1 MLDETRRAFLGRLG
15 AAAVAIPGVV
25 SSGGLGGLRASSAA
39 AGQQPVATSTMF
51 DLLIAGGR
59 VIDPAQNISADRDVA
74 ILHGK
79 IARVD
84 ANIPRAQARQVYD
97 AKGKLVT
104 PGLIDLH
111 THVYEYGQT
120 LGVNPEAVGCQSGV
134 TTVVDCGSVGVP
146 MWAGLRR
153 FIIQGATTK
162 IYALLNISSAGCCLD
177 EIYLDPRLIDAKG
190 VKRIIDENR
199 DIILGVKVRV
209 RGKKADVAHDV
220 EVMKVARAVAD
231 ATGTVIMS
239 HWTDA
244 PEVLNV
250 LKSGDILTHPFNPPS
265 ENTANMFGFGME
277 QAEKVLP
284 QVLELKARGIW
295 TDGQLATTHT
305 QWEVVEKAVAQ
316 GWFPDVLSTDVA
328 RNADRTPA
336 SVLAPMTA
344 MLHFGMPLD
353 QVIGRVTAMP
363 AKVLNYPDKVGS
375 LELGMNADVAILELA
390 AGNFEMTDGR
400 RQTRIAKQKFVS
412 VATVKGGIFVK
423 GAPQSA

>member
-1 MLDETRRAFLGRLG
+1 M
-15 AAAVAIPGVV
+15 
-25 SSGGLGGLRASSAA
+25 
-39 AGQQPVATSTMF
+39 MY

-59 VIDPAQNISADRDVA
+59 VIDPSQKLSAERDVA

-79 IARVD
+79 IARVEG
-84 ANIPRAQARQVYD
+84 NIPRNQARQVYD

-120 LGVNPEAVGCQSGV
+120 LGVNAERVGVQSGV

-146 MWAGLRR
+146 MWAGLRK

-162 IYALLNISSAGCCLD
+162 IYALLNISTAGCCLD

-190 VKRIIDENR
+190 ARRIIEENR
-199 DIILGVKVRV
+199 DIIMGVKVRV

-220 EVMKVARAVAD
+220 EVMKVAREVAD

-244 PEVLNV
+244 PEVLNI
-250 LKSGDILTHPFNPPS
+250 LRKGDILTHPFNPPS
-265 ENTANMFGFGME
+265 ANTANIFGFEME
-277 QAEKVLP
+277 QADKVLP
-284 QVLELKARGIW
+284 QILALKDRGIW
-295 TDGQLATTHT
+295 TDGQAATTHT

-316 GWFPDVLSTDVA
+316 GWFPDALSTDVA
-328 RNADRTPA
+328 RSADRTPA

-344 MLHFGMPLD
+344 MLHFGMSLD
-353 QVIGRVTAMP
+353 QVIERVTANP
-363 AKVLNYPDKVGS
+363 AKMLNYPDKVGT
-375 LELGMNADVAILELA
+375 LAPGVNADVAVLELA
-390 AGNFEMTDGR
+390 EGSFEMRDGR
-400 RQTRIAKQKFVS
+400 QQTRAMRQRFVN
-412 VATVKGGIFVK
+412 VATVKSGVFVK
-423 GAPQSA
+423 GGPQPT